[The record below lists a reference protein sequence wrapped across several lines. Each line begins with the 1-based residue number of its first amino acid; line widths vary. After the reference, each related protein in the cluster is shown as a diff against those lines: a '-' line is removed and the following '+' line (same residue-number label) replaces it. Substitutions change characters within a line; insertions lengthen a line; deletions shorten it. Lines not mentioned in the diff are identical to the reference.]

1 MQNSKEFQDL
11 FARVFSMNGLASYIT
26 QPVMEAFESLTR
38 LMLETNAVM
47 NVTALTTLDKII
59 PLHYADCALI
69 AADIPKGAMVA
80 DIGCGGGFPSLPL
93 AILRP
98 DLKITAID
106 STEKKVRYV
115 AATAEAL
122 GLRLETVS
130 ARAEEL
136 AAIPAYRERFD
147 VVTSRAVARLHILDE
162 LCLPFVRVGGQMI
175 TMKGAAGQVE
185 LDEAKG
191 GIAKLGGTETMLTAR
206 PLYLLDTQEQRT
218 IIRIHKGKPTP
229 ALYPRPFAKIKKN
242 PL

>member
-11 FARVFSMNGLASYIT
+11 FARVFSMNGLESYIT
-26 QPVMEAFESLTR
+26 QPNMEAFQALTR

-69 AADIPKGAMVA
+69 AAFIPQGATVA

-115 AATAEAL
+115 ATTAKAL

-136 AAIPAYRERFD
+136 AATSAYRERFD

-185 LDEAKG
+185 LDEATG
-191 GIAKLGGTETMLTAR
+191 GITKLGGTDCTLTAR
-206 PLYLLDTQEQRT
+206 PLCLLDTQEQRM

-229 ALYPRPFAKIKKN
+229 TLYPRPFAKIKKN
-242 PL
+242 P

>member
-69 AADIPKGAMVA
+69 AADIPKGATVA

-136 AAIPAYRERFD
+136 AATPAYRERFD
-147 VVTSRAVARLHILDE
+147 IVTSRAVARLHILDE